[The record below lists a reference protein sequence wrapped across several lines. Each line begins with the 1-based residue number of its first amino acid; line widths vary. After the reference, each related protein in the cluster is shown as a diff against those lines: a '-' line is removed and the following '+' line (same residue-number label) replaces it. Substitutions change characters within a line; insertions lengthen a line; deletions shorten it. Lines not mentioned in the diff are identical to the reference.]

1 MGTRSV
7 LGRLLAVAMV
17 GGLALG
23 LSGYH
28 GFESYGVP
36 AEAAAQ
42 EKAPA
47 PAATIE
53 HGQVYL
59 MRGLANIWSR
69 GMDQLN
75 DKLVAKG
82 VRATVHNHARWEELA
97 AEAADKYS
105 KDKTFGPIILIG
117 HSLGANASV
126 LMAEK
131 LGAAG
136 VPVRLIV
143 TFDSLSRSNDV
154 KVKISSNVEEVLN
167 FYKAKAW
174 GLEMIPGKGFKGKI
188 DNVNLN
194 EKRGVGHLNMD
205 KNPELQARVVDFV
218 LEVLGEKPAKAA
230 SN

>member
-1 MGTRSV
+1 MRSA

-23 LSGYH
+23 LCGQY
-28 GFESYGVP
+28 GFERYGVP
-36 AEAAAQ
+36 TAAAAQ
-42 EKAPA
+42 EMATA

-69 GMDQLN
+69 GMDQLTE
-75 DKLVAKG
+75 KLVAKG
-82 VRATVHNHARWEELA
+82 VRASVHNHARWRELA
-97 AEAADKYS
+97 VEAADKYS
-105 KDKTFGPIILIG
+105 KDKNFGPIILIG
-117 HSLGANASV
+117 HSLGANAAV

-131 LGAAG
+131 LGEAG

-143 TFDSLSRSNDV
+143 AFDSLSRSNEV
-154 KVKISSNVEEVLN
+154 KVKISSNVEEVIN
-167 FYKAKAW
+167 YYKAKAW
-174 GLEMIPGKGFKGKI
+174 GLEMVPGKGFKGRI
-188 DNVNLN
+188 ENVNLN

-205 KNPELQARVVDFV
+205 KNPELQAQVVSVV
-218 LEVLGEKPAKAA
+218 LETLGEQPAKAA

>member
-1 MGTRSV
+1 MKKKSA
-7 LGRLLAVAMV
+7 LARFLAIAVV
-17 GGLALG
+17 GALALG
-23 LSGYH
+23 FSGH
-28 GFESYGVP
+28 DGLDHYGVP
-36 AEAAAQ
+36 ATAAAK

-69 GMDQLN
+69 GMDQLTEL
-75 DKLVAKG
+75 LVAKG
-82 VRATVHNHARWEELA
+82 VRAEVYNHARWQELA
-97 AEAADKYS
+97 VEAAEKYS
-105 KDKTFGPIILIG
+105 KDPNFAPIILIG
-117 HSLGANASV
+117 HSLGANAAV

-136 VPVRLIV
+136 VPVRLII
-143 TFDSLSRSNDV
+143 TFDSLARSNDV

-174 GLEMIPGKGFKGKI
+174 GLEMVPGKGFKGKI
-188 DNVNLN
+188 ENVNLN
-194 EKRGVGHLNMD
+194 DKRGVGHLNMD
-205 KNPELQARVVDFV
+205 KNPELQARAVAVV
-218 LEVLGEKPAKAA
+218 LETLGEEPAKAA

>member
-1 MGTRSV
+1 MVTRLA

-23 LSGYH
+23 ISGHH

-36 AEAAAQ
+36 AAAAAQ

-47 PAATIE
+47 PAAAIE

-69 GMDQLN
+69 GMDQLTEQ
-75 DKLVAKG
+75 LVAKG
-82 VRATVHNHARWEELA
+82 VRASAHNHSRWQELA

-105 KDKTFGPIILIG
+105 KDKSFAPIILIG
-117 HSLGANASV
+117 HSLGANAAV
-126 LMAEK
+126 LMAER
-131 LGAAG
+131 LGEAG

-143 TFDSLSRSNDV
+143 AFDSLARSNDV
-154 KVKISSNVEEVLN
+154 KVRISSNVEEVIN

-174 GLEMIPGKGFKGKI
+174 GLEMVAGKGFKGKI

-194 EKRGVGHLNMD
+194 ERRGVGHLNMD
-205 KNPELQARVVDFV
+205 KNPELQAQVVSIV
-218 LEVLGEKPAKAA
+218 LETLGGQQSKAA

>member
-1 MGTRSV
+1 MGTRSA

-23 LSGYH
+23 LSGHY
-28 GFESYGVP
+28 GFERYGVP
-36 AEAAAQ
+36 AAAAAQ

-47 PAATIE
+47 PAAAIA

-69 GMDQLN
+69 GMDQLTE
-75 DKLVAKG
+75 KLVAKG
-82 VRATVHNHARWEELA
+82 VRASVHNHARWRELA
-97 AEAADKYS
+97 AEAADKYP
-105 KDKTFGPIILIG
+105 KDKNFGPIIIIG
-117 HSLGANASV
+117 HSLGANAAV

-131 LGAAG
+131 LGEAG

-143 TFDSLSRSNDV
+143 AFDSLSRSNEV
-154 KVKISSNVEEVLN
+154 KVRISSNVEEVIN
-167 FYKAKAW
+167 YYKAKAW

-188 DNVNLN
+188 ENVNLN
-194 EKRGVGHLNMD
+194 DKRGVGHLNMD
-205 KNPELQARVVDFV
+205 KNPELQAQVVSVV
-218 LEVLGEKPAKAA
+218 LETLGEQPAKAA

>member
-7 LGRLLAVAMV
+7 LRQIVAVAMV
-17 GGLALG
+17 GGVALG
-23 LSGYH
+23 LSGHH
-28 GFESYGVP
+28 GLQSYGVP
-36 AEAAAQ
+36 AVAAAQ
-42 EKAPA
+42 EKATA

-69 GMDQLN
+69 GVDQLTE
-75 DKLVAKG
+75 KLVAKG
-82 VRATVHNHARWEELA
+82 VRASAHNHARWQDLA

-105 KDKTFGPIILIG
+105 KDKNFGPIILIG
-117 HSLGANASV
+117 HSLGANAAV

-143 TFDSLSRSNDV
+143 TFDSLSRSNEVNV
-154 KVKISSNVEEVLN
+154 KVSSNVEEVLN

-174 GLEMIPGKGFKGKI
+174 GLELIPGKGFKGKI

-194 EKRGVGHLNMD
+194 DKRGIGHLNMD